1 MAESQ
6 APPDI
11 SMRGKVCLVTGA
23 TSGIGKMTA
32 LELAAKGATVVI
44 VGRSRD
50 KCEDTLQEIEA
61 ATGSKS
67 LDYFVC
73 DLSSFVEVRRLSQ
86 EFLAKYNKLNVL
98 VNNAGAIFM
107 RKANSP
113 DGLEVTWA
121 LNHFAYF
128 WLTCLLLDVL
138 KASHPSRVVNV
149 SSDAHKRASLN
160 ELPNFRGKMPVGY
173 ISYANTKLAN
183 VLFTNQLAYSIKSTG
198 VTVNSLHPG
207 VVATNFGANNGLVG
221 KIMQTY
227 AGTLGVK
234 ASEGA
239 KTVVYLAT
247 APELYTTTGKYFVNC
262 REVNSSRASY
272 DTKFGAK
279 LWQWSLDVSQRLGMD
294 TRRIEILK

>member
-1 MAESQ
+1 MTASQ
-6 APPDI
+6 AAPDI

-32 LELAAKGATVVI
+32 LELATKGATVVI
-44 VGRSRD
+44 VGRNRE

-61 ATGSKS
+61 ATGSKN
-67 LDYFVC
+67 LDYLVA

-107 RKANSP
+107 RKQNSP
-113 DGLEVTWA
+113 DGLEMSWA
-121 LNHFAYF
+121 LNHFSYF
-128 WLTCLLLDVL
+128 WLSCLLLDVL
-138 KASHPSRVVNV
+138 KASSPSRIVNV
-149 SSDAHKRASLN
+149 SSDAHHRATLN

-173 ISYANTKLAN
+173 ITYANTKLAN

-221 KIMQTY
+221 KIMQFY

-234 ASEGA
+234 PAEGA
-239 KTVVYLAT
+239 RTVVYLAT
-247 APELYTTTGKYFVNC
+247 APELYTTTGKYYVKC
-262 REVNSSRASY
+262 REVSSSKASY
-272 DTKFGAK
+272 DTKLSAK
-279 LWQWSLDVSQRLGMD
+279 LWQWSLDVSGRLGMD

>member
-1 MAESQ
+1 MTESQ

-11 SMRGKVCLVTGA
+11 SMRGKICLVTGA

-32 LELAAKGATVVI
+32 LELATRGATVVI
-44 VGRSRD
+44 VGRSRE
-50 KCEDTLQEIEA
+50 KCEATLQEIEM
-61 ATGSKS
+61 ATGSKN
-67 LDYFVC
+67 LDYLVA

-107 RKANSP
+107 RKQNSP
-113 DGLEVTWA
+113 DGLEMTWA

-128 WLTCLLLDVL
+128 WLTCLLLDIL
-138 KASHPSRVVNV
+138 KASSPSRVVNV

-160 ELPNFRGKMPVGY
+160 EMPNFRGKMPVGY
-173 ISYANTKLAN
+173 MTYANTKLAN

-207 VVATNFGANNGLVG
+207 IVATNFGANNGLVG
-221 KIMQTY
+221 KIMQFY
-227 AGTLGVK
+227 AGLLGIK
-234 ASEGA
+234 PAAGA
-239 KTVVYLAT
+239 RTVVYLAT
-247 APELYTTTGKYFVNC
+247 APELYTTTGKYFVNG
-262 REVNSSRASY
+262 REVNSSKASY

-279 LWQWSLDVSQRLGMD
+279 LWQWSLDVSGRLGMD